1 MRDKEKFI
9 GAYSPCFHQHHEV
22 GWGRGK
28 ARKKR
33 LLGQSHGLT
42 VAVFPVESKKCGKR
56 KTGKDKVIKNKTQ
69 TSPQAVSE
77 TEVVLRDGK
86 PRCKRDISYKRSG
99 EFFFQF
105 YFFAVFSPTV

>member
-1 MRDKEKFI
+1 M
-9 GAYSPCFHQHHEV
+9 
-22 GWGRGK
+22 GRGK

-86 PRCKRDISYKRSG
+86 PRCKRDILPQYIVG
-99 EFFFQF
+99 NFFSIL
-105 YFFAVFSPTV
+105 FFAVFSPQFELIILYWGTAD